1 VPYWRL
7 FLHLIWTTKNRV
19 PLIGPEEEAIIRRS
33 FHLTFGD
40 LDVIPHAVYLMS
52 EHVHVAV
59 SAPPKVSPAEL
70 VRRLKGASSRELNR
84 NEERSL
90 STFAW
95 QGEYGVHSFGE
106 QALPTIVEYVLNQ
119 ASHHANGTLW
129 PGLERTADNADRPKS
144 PNKTKPRQHEP

>member
-1 VPYWRL
+1 MPYWRL
-7 FLHLIWTTKNRV
+7 FYHLIWTTTNRV

-40 LDVIPHAVYLMS
+40 LGVIPHAIYLMP

-59 SAPPKVSPAEL
+59 SALPKVSPAEL

-84 NEERSL
+84 HEERSL

-106 QALPTIVEYVLNQ
+106 QALPTIIEYVLNQ
-119 ASHHANGTLW
+119 AAHHANDTLW
-129 PGLERTADNADRPKS
+129 PGLERTSESVGRPNPTS
-144 PNKTKPRQHEP
+144 KTNLCPR